1 MVVYAY
7 VQPSAK
13 PKTNLFL
20 SSVVRS
26 EILKFIF
33 GAINTV
39 LVPVPN
45 TIVVAC
51 PIVVAGP

>member
-7 VQPSAK
+7 VKPSAK

-20 SSVVRS
+20 SSVVHS

-45 TIVVAC
+45 TFVVAC